1 MSDDNPI
8 APCQGILVKTMTAGE
23 IVINKTNKASSRR
36 SDDMSILSFK
46 VANKEYEDKTYVVF
60 EDDYGLEKINHQ
72 NEDIPMIYVTVEDSD
87 YAIAMMNNDIKEIP
101 LSFKA
106 KTMGEYTISM
116 NAENNKFNNISLFDK
131 ITGETINML
140 SDDYTFVATSN
151 DNPERFIVKLY
162 DVSSVNEIDVENSY
176 VYVNNGNLIITN
188 VTGKS
193 LVEIY
198 DVMGRKIICET
209 INNESSIN
217 IENIRSGVY
226 VVRTS
231 DNMVIKTQKIV
242 VE

>member
-1 MSDDNPI
+1 
-8 APCQGILVKTMTAGE
+8 
-23 IVINKTNKASSRR
+23 
-36 SDDMSILSFK
+36 
-46 VANKEYEDKTYVVF
+46 
-60 EDDYGLEKINHQ
+60 
-72 NEDIPMIYVTVEDSD
+72 MIYVTVEDSD

-116 NAENNKFNNISLFDK
+116 NAENNNFYHIYLFDK
-131 ITGETINML
+131 MTGETINML

-188 VTGKS
+188 VNGKS

-231 DNMVIKTQKIV
+231 DNMGIKTQKIV

>member
-1 MSDDNPI
+1 M
-8 APCQGILVKTMTAGE
+8 
-23 IVINKTNKASSRR
+23 
-36 SDDMSILSFK
+36 
-46 VANKEYEDKTYVVF
+46 
-60 EDDYGLEKINHQ
+60 
-72 NEDIPMIYVTVEDSD
+72 
-87 YAIAMMNNDIKEIP
+87 
-101 LSFKA
+101 
-106 KTMGEYTISM
+106 
-116 NAENNKFNNISLFDK
+116 
-131 ITGETINML
+131 TGETINML

-151 DNPERFIVKLY
+151 DNPERFIVRLY

-231 DNMVIKTQKIV
+231 DNMGIKTQKIV